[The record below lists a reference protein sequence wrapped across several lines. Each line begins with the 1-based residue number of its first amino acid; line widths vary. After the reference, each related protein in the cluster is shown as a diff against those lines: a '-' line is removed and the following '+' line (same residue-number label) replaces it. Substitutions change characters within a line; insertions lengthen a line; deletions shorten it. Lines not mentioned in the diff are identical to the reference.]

1 LKKVDLREKVLTTNE
16 KLAMANRKRF
26 GETGTLVLNLVS
38 SPGSGKTSLV
48 EETVKILKDG
58 YRIYVVT
65 GDLMTENDARRIA
78 RHGVEAVQISTG
90 GACHLDAKMVD
101 KKLVKIGSDYDLII
115 VENVG
120 NLVCPASFDLGEDLK
135 VLLVAVGEGD
145 DKPVKY
151 PPMVRASGVLVINKT
166 DLMPYT
172 DSNPETIKQ
181 NALKINPEMEVF
193 SVSCKTGEGLDRWIE
208 WLTSRLKT
216 KKKAHPEVLDSKSG

>member
-1 LKKVDLREKVLTTNE
+1 MKKVDLREKVLSTNE
-16 KLAMANRKRF
+16 QIAIANRKRF
-26 GETGTLVLNLVS
+26 GATGTVVLNLVS
-38 SPGSGKTSLV
+38 SPGSGKTSLI
-48 EETVKILKDG
+48 EETVKTLKDR

-65 GDLMTENDARRIA
+65 GDIMTENDARRIA

-101 KKLVKIGSDYDLII
+101 KKLVKIGSNYDLII

-151 PPMVRASGVLVINKT
+151 PPMVRASGVLVITKT

-172 DSNPETIKQ
+172 DSDPEAIRQ

-193 SVSCKTGEGLDRWIE
+193 SVSSKTGEGLDGWIE
-208 WLTSRLKT
+208 WLTSRLKA
-216 KKKAHPEVLDSKSG
+216 KKAAQPAS

>member
-1 LKKVDLREKVLTTNE
+1 MKKVDLREKVLSTNE
-16 KLAMANRKRF
+16 KIAISNRVRF
-26 GETGTLVLNLVS
+26 AETGTLVLNLVS
-38 SPGSGKTSLV
+38 SPGSGKTSLI
-48 EETVKILKDG
+48 EETVKILKDR

-65 GDLMTENDARRIA
+65 GDIMTENDARRIA

-101 KKLVKIGSDYDLII
+101 EKLVKIGSDYDLIVI
-115 VENVG
+115 ENVG

-151 PPMVRASGVLVINKT
+151 PPMVRASGVLVITKT
-166 DLMPYT
+166 DLAPYT
-172 DSNPETIKQ
+172 DSAPEVIEE

-193 SVSCKTGEGLDRWIE
+193 TVSCKTGQGLDRWIE
-208 WLTSRLKT
+208 WLTSRLTGKRA
-216 KKKAHPEVLDSKSG
+216 AHPQASDSRSA

>member
-1 LKKVDLREKVLTTNE
+1 MKKVDLREKVLSANE
-16 KLAMANRKRF
+16 QIAVANRKRF

-38 SPGSGKTSLV
+38 SPGSGKTSLI
-48 EETVKILKDG
+48 EETVKVLKDR

-65 GDLMTENDARRIA
+65 GDIMTENDARRIA
-78 RHGVEAVQISTG
+78 RHGVEAIQISTG

-101 KKLVKIGSDYDLII
+101 EKLVGVGPDYDLII

-151 PPMVRASGVLVINKT
+151 PPMVRASGVLVITKL
-166 DLMPYT
+166 DLVPYT
-172 DSNPETIKQ
+172 DSKPEVIEQ
-181 NALKINPEMEVF
+181 NALKIKPDMKVF
-193 SVSCKTGEGLDRWIE
+193 SVSCKTGQGLDEWIS
-208 WLTSRLKT
+208 WLTSRLKA
-216 KKKAHPEVLDSKSG
+216 KKAERPA

>member
-1 LKKVDLREKVLTTNE
+1 MKKVDLREKVLSANE
-16 KLAMANRKRF
+16 KIAIANRERF
-26 GETGTLVLNLVS
+26 ADTGTLVLNLVS

-48 EETVKILKDG
+48 EETVKILKDR

-65 GDLMTENDARRIA
+65 GDIMTENDARRIA

-101 KKLVKIGSDYDLII
+101 EKLVKIGSDYDLII

-151 PPMVRASGVLVINKT
+151 PPMVRASGVLVINKL
-166 DLMPYT
+166 DLVPYT
-172 DSNPETIKQ
+172 DSKPEAIEQ
-181 NALKINPEMEVF
+181 NALKINPDLEVF
-193 SVSCKTGEGLDRWIE
+193 SVSCKTGQGLDRWIE

-216 KKKAHPEVLDSKSG
+216 KKAAHPGS

>member
-1 LKKVDLREKVLTTNE
+1 MKKVDLREKVLSTNE
-16 KLAMANRKRF
+16 KIAIANRERF
-26 GETGTLVLNLVS
+26 AATGTLVLNLVS
-38 SPGSGKTSLV
+38 SPGSGKTSLI
-48 EETVKILKDG
+48 EETVKLLKDR

-65 GDLMTENDARRIA
+65 GDIMTENDARRIA

-101 KKLVKIGSDYDLII
+101 EKLVKIGADYDLII

-151 PPMVRASGVLVINKT
+151 PPMVRASGVLVISKT
-166 DLMPYT
+166 DLEPYT
-172 DSNPETIKQ
+172 DSRPEAIEE
-181 NALKINPEMEVF
+181 NALKINPDMEVF
-193 SVSCKTGEGLDRWIE
+193 ALSCKTGQGLDRWID

-216 KKKAHPEVLDSKSG
+216 KQAANPDS